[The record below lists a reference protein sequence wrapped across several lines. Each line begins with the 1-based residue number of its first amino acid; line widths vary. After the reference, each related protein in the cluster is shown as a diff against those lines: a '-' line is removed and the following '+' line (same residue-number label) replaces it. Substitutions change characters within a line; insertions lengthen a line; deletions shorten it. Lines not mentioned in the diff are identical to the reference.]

1 MRSQVYKEAKSWL
14 DNTRI
19 EIQWIQISNN
29 TIIFEALIKGE
40 IQ

>member
-29 TIIFEALIKGE
+29 TIIFEALI
-40 IQ
+40 